1 MTKQHYDTDRQDP
14 TPSPDQLAS
23 IYPTAKTYD
32 EMLERRQKL
41 DRSKPKINLHHLT
54 ASITVRIYALL
65 VMLAIIVV
73 ILVPK
78 VMSLGV
84 ISGVF
89 FSFFLA
95 LLWMGTVWW
104 QLSAV
109 TKSFYFI
116 GLSLPVFILTY
127 STVAAPLT
135 YGLLSLAPYVH
146 NVFIVCLL
154 ATTAHFSLCY
164 AIMRILTRRNSEQEQ
179 LS

>member
-1 MTKQHYDTDRQDP
+1 MQPYDTDRQNP

-23 IYPTAKTYD
+23 IYPTPKTYD
-32 EMLERRQKL
+32 EMLKRRQML
-41 DRSKPKINLHHLT
+41 DLSKPKINLHHLT
-54 ASITVRIYALL
+54 ASIAIRTYALL
-65 VMLAIIVV
+65 VLLAIIIV

-95 LLWMGTVWW
+95 LVWLGAVWW

-109 TKSFYFI
+109 TKPFYFI

-127 STVAAPLT
+127 GTVAAPLT

-146 NVFIVCLL
+146 SVLIVCLL

-164 AIMRILTRRNSEQEQ
+164 AIMRILTRNSKQE
-179 LS
+179 